1 MAVPVMPESLSYM
14 RKKFCRVIV
23 ARVWFSFWICTPS
36 LASMAWCM
44 PSL

>member
-1 MAVPVMPESLSYM
+1 MAVPVIPESLSYM
-14 RKKFCRVIV
+14 RKKFWSVIV
-23 ARVWFSFWICTPS
+23 ASVWFSFWIGTPS